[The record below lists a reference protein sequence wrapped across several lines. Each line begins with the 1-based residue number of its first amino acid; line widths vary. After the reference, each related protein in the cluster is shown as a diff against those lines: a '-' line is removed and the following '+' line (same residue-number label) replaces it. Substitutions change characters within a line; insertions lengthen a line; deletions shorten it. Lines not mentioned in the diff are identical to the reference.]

1 MPPTLT
7 PQQLAKMSPEAK
19 ELYYKMQGITHRPTV
34 TDWTN
39 DEQIKTAIMANI
51 NSDLYPAIQRQYPDM
66 PDVSDALQ
74 IAHQVQFHEWGWHP
88 HIVDIKR
95 CLHQLVAENRIEY
108 VSWMRDGKLREK
120 YGPLVT
126 TDAERAKW
134 DLLRQR
140 VANT

>member
-74 IAHQVQFHEWGWHP
+74 IAHQVQFEERRQHS
-88 HIVDIKR
+88 HIVDIER

>member
-74 IAHQVQFHEWGWHP
+74 IAHQVQFEERRQHS